1 MGNEKMSEEKTKL
14 KKYYRGTYLIGFA
27 VFLLIAILVFVSD
40 FERIFRLDK
49 DIEAD
54 MVNKGKTPMKGDY
67 VSMVIDKDTSIRPY
81 ANANYKLY
89 GFIPSGRVYYYIVQL
104 ENGKYIS
111 VSVRKKLAKQLD
123 DIKAGRRKKGVTV
136 YGEIDSLNE
145 QILDHYNNTIRVYG
159 LNDEDA
165 NGFYTFTIDTTDR
178 LIVDLIII
186 VISIIAA
193 VVFMIFFVKATI
205 IRNSITKKQEP

>member
-1 MGNEKMSEEKTKL
+1 
-14 KKYYRGTYLIGFA
+14 
-27 VFLLIAILVFVSD
+27 
-40 FERIFRLDK
+40 
-49 DIEAD
+49 
-54 MVNKGKTPMKGDY
+54 MKGDY